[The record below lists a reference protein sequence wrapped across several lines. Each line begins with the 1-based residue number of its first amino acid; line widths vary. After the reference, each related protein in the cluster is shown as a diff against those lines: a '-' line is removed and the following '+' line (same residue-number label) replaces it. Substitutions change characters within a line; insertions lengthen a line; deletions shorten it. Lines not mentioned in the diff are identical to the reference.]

1 MEKIIRFGKRN
12 TIHLPKA
19 IVEEIGIKEG
29 DMLVLVYDKEKIE
42 LRPLKFQRIRFGKRN
57 TIHLPKAI
65 VEEIGIKEGDMLV
78 LVYDKDKIEL

>member
-1 MEKIIRFGKRN
+1 MEKIVRFGKRN

-42 LRPLKFQRIRFGKRN
+42 LRPLKLKKYWAEVSFKE
-57 TIHLPKAI
+57 
-65 VEEIGIKEGDMLV
+65 VEEVGEEISRSL
-78 LVYDKDKIEL
+78 KICG

>member
-1 MEKIIRFGKRN
+1 MEKIVRFGKRN

-42 LRPLKFQRIRFGKRN
+42 LD
-57 TIHLPKAI
+57 H
-65 VEEIGIKEGDMLV
+65 
-78 LVYDKDKIEL
+78 

>member
-1 MEKIIRFGKRN
+1 MEKIVRFGKRN

-42 LRPLKFQRIRFGKRN
+42 LRPLKFQRKYWAEISFKEIEEVG
-57 TIHLPKAI
+57 
-65 VEEIGIKEGDMLV
+65 EEISRSL
-78 LVYDKDKIEL
+78 KICG

>member
-1 MEKIIRFGKRN
+1 MSHEDFSKKILTKNIKIWYEKIVRFGKRN

-42 LRPLKFQRIRFGKRN
+42 LD
-57 TIHLPKAI
+57 H
-65 VEEIGIKEGDMLV
+65 
-78 LVYDKDKIEL
+78 